1 MAVTEEFRNDVIEVL
16 DSLTNALENQSGQN
30 ATPIMP
36 EDEID
41 ETVSM
46 PAVKFSDNPLVNSRA
61 TPVGYRQ
68 VPVATFFNRIDTLAQ
83 HVDDAASGV
92 EELKQETAAARD
104 GANQAAERADQATT
118 AATKVNADLNGMTVT
133 ITNRQGVSKSVNIGF
148 EILQEHVYP
157 SIAAMNADAANV
169 RAGQF
174 CMIAT
179 TDPTSPDNAQLW
191 SRNSSEATSEKPFTF
206 LSDLDQASSAAF
218 ADWLDNYKPVIEADH
233 TRAENDHSTASS
245 DHGTAEADHERAG
258 EDHQT
263 ASSDHTRAERDHA
276 TAETD
281 HQAALSDH
289 ERAGEDHDRALT
301 DTALADTDH
310 RRAESDHTRAG
321 EDHQTALSDHGQAQ
335 TDHTRAD
342 EESGR
347 ALSDHE
353 RAGEDH
359 QTAFSDHTRADDI
372 YAHQPY
378 VADGTPQKPGDAG
391 CYYSWDYAAQ
401 QYVRGAKLSLD
412 WESMTEEQRDALA
425 QYVLSQIA
433 FDAVPTKDSTNAVHS
448 GGVYSA
454 LQAKQDKL
462 TFATDALCATAA
474 AEIVFTPSA

>member
-218 ADWLDNYKPVIEADH
+218 ADWLANYKPVIEADH
-233 TRAENDHSTASS
+233 TRAENDHQTASS

-310 RRAESDHTRAG
+310 RRAE
-321 EDHQTALSDHGQAQ
+321 
-335 TDHTRAD
+335 
-342 EESGR
+342 
-347 ALSDHE
+347 SDHE

>member
-1 MAVTEEFRNDVIEVL
+1 MAVTEDFRNDVIEVL

-46 PAVKFSDNPLVNSRA
+46 PAVKFSDNPLVNNRA

-133 ITNRQGVSKSVNIGF
+133 ITDRQGVSKSVNIGF

-218 ADWLDNYKPVIEADH
+218 ADWLANYKPVIEADH
-233 TRAENDHSTASS
+233 TRAENDHQTASS

-263 ASSDHTRAERDHA
+263 ASSDHG
-276 TAETD
+276 TAE
-281 HQAALSDH
+281 ADH
-289 ERAGEDHDRALT
+289 E
-301 DTALADTDH
+301 
-310 RRAESDHTRAG
+310 RAG

-391 CYYSWDYAAQ
+391 YYYSWDYAAQ

-433 FDAVPTKDSTNAVHS
+433 FDAVPTDGSTNAVHS

>member
-68 VPVATFFNRIDTLAQ
+68 VPVATFFNRIDALAQ

-118 AATKVNADLNGMTVT
+118 AATNVNADLNGMTVT
-133 ITNRQGVSKSVNIGF
+133 ITNRQGVSTSANIGF

-218 ADWLDNYKPVIEADH
+218 ADWLNNYKPVIEADH
-233 TRAENDHSTASS
+233 TRAEQDHSTASN
-245 DHGTAEADHERAG
+245 DHTQASADH
-258 EDHQT
+258 T
-263 ASSDHTRAERDHA
+263 
-276 TAETD
+276 
-281 HQAALSDH
+281 
-289 ERAGEDHDRALT
+289 
-301 DTALADTDH
+301 
-310 RRAESDHTRAG
+310 RAESDHTRA
-321 EDHQTALSDHGQAQ
+321 ESDHANYTADRQ
-335 TDHTRAD
+335 TFASDEQQRQQTFETGENNRQQTFDTNEQQRQEDFENAEKDRIAAMTVTRCFV
-342 EESGR
+342 R
-347 ALSDHE
+347 LQNMHLV
-353 RAGEDH
+353 
-359 QTAFSDHTRADDI
+359 FV
-372 YAHQPY
+372 QP
-378 VADGTPQKPGDAG
+378 A
-391 CYYSWDYAAQ
+391 S
-401 QYVRGAKLSLD
+401 
-412 WESMTEEQRDALA
+412 
-425 QYVLSQIA
+425 
-433 FDAVPTKDSTNAVHS
+433 DSTQYKVRRGRLKIITS
-448 GGVYSA
+448 YDV
-454 LQAKQDKL
+454 
-462 TFATDALCATAA
+462 
-474 AEIVFTPSA
+474 

>member
-1 MAVTEEFRNDVIEVL
+1 MAVTEDFRNDVIEVL

-46 PAVKFSDNPLVNSRA
+46 PAVKFSDNPLVNNRA

-133 ITNRQGVSKSVNIGF
+133 ITDRQGVSKSVNIGF

-218 ADWLDNYKPVIEADH
+218 ADWLANYKPVIEADH
-233 TRAENDHSTASS
+233 TRAENDHQTASS
-245 DHGTAEADHERAG
+245 DHGTAEADHE
-258 EDHQT
+258 
-263 ASSDHTRAERDHA
+263 
-276 TAETD
+276 
-281 HQAALSDH
+281 
-289 ERAGEDHDRALT
+289 
-301 DTALADTDH
+301 
-310 RRAESDHTRAG
+310 RAG

-391 CYYSWDYAAQ
+391 YYYSWDYAAQ

-433 FDAVPTKDSTNAVHS
+433 FDAVPTDGSTNAVHS